1 MKSVSKLKEEM
12 LREELSNYEYYKQK
26 YEALINSAKGNDER
40 RYVRKSVYENK
51 GLTLQEK
58 NEMWKW
64 LTRNI

>member
-1 MKSVSKLKEEM
+1 MKKVDKLKEEM
-12 LREELSNYEYYKQK
+12 LREELGNYEYYKQK
-26 YEALINSAKGNDER
+26 YEVLINSAKGNDER